1 MFQRFLGIGIGIG
14 IGMALACLGLG
25 SASAQAISDCND
37 WRSHVLGIAEPWEA
51 NTRTYAGGTV
61 RLVILDVGE
70 PVAGSFRLMILTP
83 PTDAN
88 PDARQCQVLSLDT
101 DIAFAGLSF
110 DGVNTSTDPT
120 GLTVFIPA
128 RRWISATDTYTDAT
142 LSVTVVSTDG
152 AIAASLE
159 QG

>member
-1 MFQRFLGIGIGIG
+1 MIHILQYFPTIITT
-14 IGMALACLGLG
+14 LACLGPG
-25 SASAQAISDCND
+25 IASAQSISPCDD
-37 WRSHVLGIAEPWEA
+37 WRSHVLAIAEPWEV
-51 NTRTYAGGTV
+51 NTRTYSGDAV

-88 PDARQCQVLSLDT
+88 PEGRQCQILSLDA
-101 DIAFAGLSF
+101 DMGFAGLSF
-110 DGVNTSTDPT
+110 DGVTDSTDPT
-120 GLTVFIPA
+120 GLTVVIPA
-128 RRWISATDTYTDAT
+128 RRWMPSTDTYTDAT

-159 QG
+159 Q